1 MPEHISVDPKT
12 ALVEEIQA
20 KVYDTAK
27 SRVLTLLEV
36 IMGGDNRP
44 SGSAVNR
51 LVGYLLQDIEDVIW
65 AVAEKHGVDVS
76 QAVVERARKARQ
88 QQERSERVTSIGE
101 RIEDL
106 KRELAELELRKE
118 YLERDGLIWE
128 AVNLLEG
135 AKPDTLRTVID
146 LLSCPEKRR

>member
-1 MPEHISVDPKT
+1 SPAAGADIALEDTSAEVSFSFGEGKAEASKAKQRRAEVERMPEHISVDPKT

-65 AVAEKHGVDVS
+65 
-76 QAVVERARKARQ
+76 
-88 QQERSERVTSIGE
+88 
-101 RIEDL
+101 
-106 KRELAELELRKE
+106 
-118 YLERDGLIWE
+118 
-128 AVNLLEG
+128 
-135 AKPDTLRTVID
+135 
-146 LLSCPEKRR
+146 